1 MNAHLEPHPALSR
14 AEREALDEEL
24 FCTER
29 TFDPAELPVYLPPVP
44 QNIAPVVGVV
54 PDLRTGDFSETD
66 YSIPPYPVP
75 REPSMDRCG
84 AVSDGGM
91 SYSLTNLAPGVYE
104 IRPPA
109 PPPVPPERPP
119 EEPAPER
126 RDLRVEV
133 NAGVEVVSGEEV
145 RVGPS
150 ILRVIGEESPSLI
163 DLMLLSPPMN
173 GVLLRDGLAMTGG
186 DVFTQ
191 QDVDEGRISCRHD
204 GEGEDSF
211 SVATPTG
218 EVLPTQIEIR
228 VAPPHFVPP
237 HFAPRLLG
245 VGTIDRATEGMSASD
260 ILAGRVRPPVGCG
273 LAVVGIEGN
282 GSWKCSH
289 DEGQSWQ
296 TVDGIRPARA
306 LLLGPADRLRFA
318 AREGVA
324 TVARLTYRAWDLSL
338 QQSGD
343 RADLDAPDAVGAASA
358 FSQEVISATLRI
370 RPPIALA
377 ERPLA
382 DPWRSPLSGT
392 ELVGGALAV
401 VRLVGPGT
409 WQYSVGGAAWRECR
423 AVYHGRALLLAVEDR
438 LRFVPR
444 EGATGPVSLTLR
456 SWDGDGTRGGHA
468 SLSTRAS
475 VGGDTGFGEAFQT
488 ANWYLDP
495 IPVESTAEEPGVEG
509 EG

>member
-29 TFDPAELPVYLPPVP
+29 SFDPAELPVYLPPVP
-44 QNIAPVVGVV
+44 RDIAPVLGVV
-54 PDLRTGDFSETD
+54 PDHRTGDFSDTD
-66 YSIPPYPVP
+66 FSTPPYPLP
-75 REPSMDRCG
+75 RDPSPERCG
-84 AVSDGGM
+84 AVSDGGV

-104 IRPPA
+104 VRPPA
-109 PPPVPPERPP
+109 PKKSIP

-133 NAGVEVVSGEEV
+133 NAGLEVVSGEEV
-145 RVGPS
+145 RVGPNV
-150 ILRVIGEESPSLI
+150 LRVIGDESPSLI

-173 GVLLRDGLAMTGG
+173 GALMRDGFAMTGG

-191 QDVDEGRISCRHD
+191 EDVDEGRISCRHD
-204 GEGEDSF
+204 GEAGEGVDSF
-211 SVATPTG
+211 SVATPQG
-218 EVLPTQIEIR
+218 EVLPTQIDIR
-228 VAPPHFVPP
+228 IVPP
-237 HFAPRLLG
+237 HHAPRLLG
-245 VGTIDRATEGMSASD
+245 IGTIDRLAKGMSASD
-260 ILAGRVRPPVGCG
+260 ILAGRADAPEECG
-273 LAVVGIEGN
+273 LAVVGVAGD

-289 DEGQSWQ
+289 DEGRTWLP
-296 TVDGIRPARA
+296 VDGIRPARA
-306 LLLGPADRLRFA
+306 LLLSPADRLRFA
-318 AREGVA
+318 ARDGIA
-324 TVARLTYRAWDLSL
+324 TVARLTYRAWDRS
-338 QQSGD
+338 SHHAGE
-343 RADLDAPDAVGAASA
+343 RADLDAPDAVGGASA
-358 FSQEVISATLRI
+358 FSREVTTATLRI
-370 RPPIALA
+370 RPPVALA

-382 DPWRSPLSGT
+382 DPWRSPLGGT

-423 AVYHGRALLLAVEDR
+423 AVYHGRALLLGGEDR

-456 SWDGDGTRGGHA
+456 AWDGDGARRGHA
-468 SLSTRAS
+468 RLSSRAS
-475 VGGDTGFGEAFQT
+475 VGGDTGFGESVQT

-495 IPVESTAEEPGVEG
+495 IPPESPAEEPGVEG